1 MCQHR
6 TARGLHACKRVP
18 QVRAVVMCQ
27 HHIARG
33 SKYERKYELLVCVGI
48 IQRESCM
55 RANKYRRYELFA
67 CVSIIQR
74 GLHTRGRVPVRA
86 QVRGKVRAVG
96 MHRHHTARGSKY
108 ERRYDLQVVFDAE
121 DQRVVERCLA
131 VIVLGAQFPSYRIW
145 VLVYRIQ
152 YSVGALKRDG
162 GWV

>member
-1 MCQHR
+1 M
-6 TARGLHACKRVP
+6 
-18 QVRAVVMCQ
+18 RANE
-27 HHIARG
+27 
-33 SKYERKYELLVCVGI
+33 YRKYELLACVGI
-48 IQRESCM
+48 IQRQGCM
-55 RANKYRRYELFA
+55 RAK
-67 CVSIIQR
+67 
-74 GLHTRGRVPVRA
+74 RVPE
-86 QVRGKVRAVG
+86 VRAVG